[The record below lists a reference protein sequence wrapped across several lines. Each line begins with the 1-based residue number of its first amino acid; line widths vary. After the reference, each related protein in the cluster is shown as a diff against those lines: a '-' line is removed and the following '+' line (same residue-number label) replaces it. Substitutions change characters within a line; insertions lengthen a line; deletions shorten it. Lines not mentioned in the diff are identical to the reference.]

1 MPAIASDFPFCVGD
15 SIVYPAHGVG
25 QLVAIEEQVVVG
37 MPTQLFVIYFEKDK
51 MTLRVP
57 VAKANSIGMRQ
68 LADKNL
74 IEKACLVLK
83 GRARVK
89 RAMWSRRA
97 QEYDAKIRS
106 GNLIT
111 VAEVIRDLSRSN
123 SQSEQ
128 SYSERQ
134 LCEEAMDRFV
144 REIALVK
151 KMSSEEARSLV
162 QKYLSAPQSKTSKK
176 DEITAPPV
184 QSAKTPRSLTAG
196 PGSAPITAANS
207 DGATPED
214 KAAA

>member
-1 MPAIASDFPFCVGD
+1 MPSVASDFPFCVGE

-25 QLVAIEEQVVVG
+25 QLVAIEEQMIVG

-57 VAKANSIGMRQ
+57 VAKAHSIGMRQ
-68 LADKNL
+68 LADKTL

-123 SQSEQ
+123 PQSEQ

-151 KMSSEEARSLV
+151 KISSDEARTLV
-162 QKYLSAPQSKTSKK
+162 QKHLSAPQSKAAGKK
-176 DEITAPPV
+176 EELPPV
-184 QSAKTPRSLTAG
+184 QSAKTPRSLTSHGTA
-196 PGSAPITAANS
+196 SVSITAANS
-207 DGATPED
+207 DSATPED

>member
-1 MPAIASDFPFCVGD
+1 MPAVASDFPFCVGD

-25 QLVAIEEQVVVG
+25 QLVAIEEQIVVG

-106 GNLIT
+106 GNLMI

-123 SQSEQ
+123 SQTEQ

-144 REIALVK
+144 REIAIVK
-151 KMSSEEARSLV
+151 KISSHDARELV
-162 QKYLSAPQSKTSKK
+162 QKYLTSSLPKSAKKEETAVVKT
-176 DEITAPPV
+176 T
-184 QSAKTPRSLTAG
+184 KTPRALTSCTD
-196 PGSAPITAANS
+196 SAPTEAANS
-207 DGATPED
+207 DTSED

>member
-184 QSAKTPRSLTAG
+184 QSAKTPRSLT
-196 PGSAPITAANS
+196 
-207 DGATPED
+207 
-214 KAAA
+214 